1 MTDPEILTPEQAAYQ
16 SKEMQQFLAHDATQR
31 AFRATE
37 DQIIADWIT
46 GSDPLQR
53 EMCWHRLHA
62 FRIWRTKL
70 RTIKDG
76 RPLAIVKED

>member
-1 MTDPEILTPEQAAYQ
+1 MTQPELTPEQAAYQ
-16 SKEMQQFLAHDATQR
+16 SKEMKVFLAHEATQR
-31 AFRATE
+31 AFQATE
-37 DQIIADWIT
+37 DQIIHEWIA
-46 GSDPLQR
+46 GQDPLQR

-70 RTIKDG
+70 RAIENG